1 MKVMIDSTV
10 RKALEEVVGPENVS
24 TDPAILDTYA
34 FQWCGEL
41 ENLKKGREPS
51 RFLDRPEAVVLPSN
65 TEEIQAIVRI
75 CNRFKLK
82 FKAHSTGLG
91 PWAAVS
97 GPGVILMDLRRMNRI
112 IKIDEKNMYAIIE
125 PYVTGAQ
132 LQAEVMKKGL
142 NCHMPGAGPN
152 VSPLASSTS
161 LGGIGF
167 TSVYTGYSPRN
178 LLAVEWVL
186 PSGEILRLGSL
197 STNSGWF
204 SGDGPGPSLRGI
216 MRGYM
221 GAMGGL
227 GVFTKCA
234 VKLYPWPSSASWEI
248 EGVSPNYEFC
258 VPKWWR
264 LYIINYPD
272 WENCENALY
281 RIAEA
286 EVGVM
291 VMRESGTP
299 SLAVTFSHSIEEM
312 ANLIFSLGTIVK
324 KYIVVLIAANSQREF
339 DYQTKVMEEIIRKTG
354 GEDLVSTGVFKPPSI
369 SYAEAIRNMLGQHA
383 FIATSSFQSTF
394 GMADT
399 IRAAL
404 SVAGAAEKIKLKY
417 IDKGVIADDGGEASW
432 GSFIEHGHFMH
443 METPTVYD
451 VTKSESCKGM
461 VDYMNE
467 CYERNLEDNLGI
479 PFFVVGDRE
488 HERWG
493 PRCSNYHLW
502 LRKIKEAFDPNNI
515 SDSGW
520 YISPGS
526 KKSSSTKEV

>member
-1 MKVMIDSTV
+1 MVIDPTV
-10 RKALEEVVGPENVS
+10 RRALEDIVGPENIS

-41 ENLKKGREPS
+41 KNIMSGREPS

-65 TEEIQAIVRI
+65 TEEVQAIIRVCR
-75 CNRFKLK
+75 RFKLK

-91 PWAAVS
+91 PWAAPS

-132 LQAEVMKKGL
+132 LQAEAMKRGL

-152 VSPLASSTS
+152 VSVLASSTS

-167 TSVYTGYSPRN
+167 TSVYTGYSSRN

-186 PSGEILRLGSL
+186 PSGEVLRLGSL
-197 STNSGWF
+197 STDAGWF

-216 MRGYM
+216 MRGYI

-234 VKLYPWPSSASWEI
+234 VKLYPWPSSARWEI
-248 EGVSPNYEFC
+248 EGVSPNYEFR
-258 VPKWWR
+258 VPDWWR
-264 LYIINYPD
+264 LYIINYQD
-272 WENCENALY
+272 WESCENALY

-286 EVGVM
+286 EVGVV
-291 VMRESGTP
+291 VMREGGAP
-299 SLAVTFSHSIEEM
+299 SLALIFSHSVEKMAELLVSGDLSEM
-312 ANLIFSLGTIVK
+312 VG

-354 GEDLVSTGVFKPPSI
+354 GEDLVSAGKFKPPSV

-394 GMADT
+394 GMTDT

-404 SVAGAAEKIKLKY
+404 NVARAAEKIKLKY
-417 IDKGVIADDGGEASW
+417 IGKRVIADDGGEASW
-432 GSFIEHGHFMH
+432 SSFIEHGHFMH
-443 METPTVYD
+443 LETPTVYD
-451 VTKSESCKGM
+451 VTNPESCRGM
-461 VDYMNE
+461 VDFMKE
-467 CYERNLEDNLGI
+467 CYERNLEDNLGM
-479 PFFVVGDRE
+479 PYFVVGDEE

-493 PRCSNYHLW
+493 PKCSNYHVW
-502 LRKIKEAFDPNNI
+502 LRKIKEAFDPDDI

-520 YISPGS
+520 YISP
-526 KKSSSTKEV
+526 KKVSGV